1 MKRVSEAVDSS
12 DRSPREAPV
21 SPPEL
26 LAAPGFLARRL
37 YQAYMSA
44 WARNVDSTMTGPQF
58 AVLTAIARFAGT
70 DQGSLAVTVALDRST
85 MADVVR
91 RLEERGL
98 VMRTTDTNDGRRK
111 LLYLTPAGS
120 ETYNDVYA
128 RARDLDEKL
137 LAGRTPVERQILMA
151 ELTTL
156 AELWENIAPL
166 S

>member
-1 MKRVSEAVDSS
+1 MKRVSEAVNGS
-12 DRSPREAPV
+12 DRTPREAPA

-37 YQAYMSA
+37 YQAYLSA
-44 WARNVDSTMTGPQF
+44 WSRLVDPALTGPQF
-58 AVLTAIARFAGT
+58 AVLTAVARFGGT
-70 DQGSLAVTVALDRST
+70 DQGSLAATVALDRST

-98 VMRTTDTNDGRRK
+98 VMRKTDTEDGRRK
-111 LLYLTPAGS
+111 LLYLTPLGTG
-120 ETYNDVYA
+120 TYNDVYE
-128 RARDLDEKL
+128 RARDLDEML
-137 LAGRTPVERQILMA
+137 WGGRTPVERQVLMA
-151 ELTTL
+151 ELTEL